1 MPTLW
6 VHGQQK
12 PARRLGKALRSA
24 STGNLAR
31 GGGAMTDTRHFPEEL
46 PHDLPPEWQ
55 RAVGIA
61 LRLLARR
68 YPSPCPDPHEWRRE
82 CLQEAYV
89 ALAEA
94 ALRYA
99 CPDPPPADPA
109 RHHLLWLVN
118 QAYNAM
124 RRRWHQ
130 ERRYYAHTVPMV
142 VEEEAGEALEL
153 ELEFE
158 DEAAQAAVLEVLER
172 VFCAQV
178 WERLSPYLGE
188 KDWLI
193 LAGLAEGKSQAALAQ
208 KFELSQQAVSKRL
221 RALRRLAQGILEE
234 LGCECL

>member
-24 STGNLAR
+24 SAGNLAR

-46 PHDLPPEWQ
+46 PRDLPPEWR
-55 RAVGIA
+55 RAACIA

-68 YPSPCPDPHEWRRE
+68 YPSPCPDRHEWRLD
-82 CLQEAYV
+82 CQQEAYV
-89 ALAEA
+89 AIA
-94 ALRYA
+94 AAAPRYT
-99 CPDPPPADPA
+99 CPHPPPADPS
-109 RHHLLWLVN
+109 RHHLLWLAN
-118 QAYNAM
+118 QAYNAL
-124 RRRWHQ
+124 RRWWHQ
-130 ERRYYAHTVPMV
+130 ETQHYEHTVPMV
-142 VEEEAGEALEL
+142 VEDEAGEEV

-158 DEAAQAAVLEVLER
+158 DEAAQAAMLDVLER

-178 WERLSPYLGE
+178 LERLSPYLDE

-193 LAGLAEGKSQAALAQ
+193 LAGLAEGRCQKAIAQ
-208 KFELSQQAVSKRL
+208 ELGRTQSAVSQRL
-221 RALRRLAQGILEE
+221 RAIRRLAQAILEE